1 MNLDLSKA
9 SGSDCITL
17 VVLKNCEP
25 ELSYI
30 LAEPVNKCLIKE
42 PCFSDC
48 WKVSSVIPVFK
59 NAGESSATKNYCPV
73 SLLYVVS
80 KVFEKF
86 VNKKIDHLVKCGLF
100 SDFQYGSR
108 SSWSTADLFT
118 VVSDRILGLLT
129 GLGLLELSGHMKLNN
144 TNTALLLQELTQK
157 YWKLTDYWTKSC
169 YLSLPFYVYYGLRLI
184 RLPSSREI
192 YSFREI

>member
-9 SGSDCITL
+9 SGSDCITV

-25 ELSYI
+25 DLSYV
-30 LAEPVNKCLIKE
+30 LAEPFNKCLIKE

-59 NAGESSATKNYCPV
+59 NAGESFATKNYCPV

-80 KVFEKF
+80 KVFEKL

-100 SDFQYGSR
+100 SDFQYESR

-129 GLGLLELSGHMKLNN
+129 GLGLLELSGHIKLNH
-144 TNTALLLQELTQK
+144 TNIALLLQELTQK
-157 YWKLTDYWTKSC
+157 YLFP
-169 YLSLPFYVYYGLRLI
+169 SLFPLACA
-184 RLPSSREI
+184 
-192 YSFREI
+192 SFAFLAATFFFSFLNVTSDHWWNI